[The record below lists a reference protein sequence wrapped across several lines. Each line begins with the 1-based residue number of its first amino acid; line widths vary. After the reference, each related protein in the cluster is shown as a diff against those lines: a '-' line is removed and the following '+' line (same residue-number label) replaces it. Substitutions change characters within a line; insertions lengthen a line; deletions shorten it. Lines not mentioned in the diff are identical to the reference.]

1 MSKYTTEVRFIC
13 ENACGYRESQN
24 YNKVEEIIAGSLS
37 SIFDFNFPIFDENYR
52 SVLETKILRHYYTRE
67 IGLETVGLWKHFLCM
82 RLNEI
87 MPYYNKLYNSELIEF
102 NPMYNVKYDTS
113 HEGSASG
120 TNTDTD
126 NGTNSETDSSRMAED
141 ISDSR
146 NRENEYTDETLDK
159 FSDTPQG
166 GLTGVVNDNY
176 LTTARKVESEGTG
189 SEDETYTRD
198 RDVTTNGTKSGT
210 FSTTKNGRFN
220 NTDEYLRHVEGNNGS
235 KTFSELLMQYR
246 ETFINIDMMIINDL
260 NDLFMGVW

>member
-13 ENACGYRESQN
+13 ERAAGFTESQD
-24 YNKVEEIIAGSLS
+24 YSKVEQVIASSLS
-37 SIFDFNFPIFDENYR
+37 SVFDFDFPIFDESYR

-67 IGLETVGLWKHFLCM
+67 IGLETVGLWKHFLNM

-87 MPYYNKLYNSELIEF
+87 MPYYNQLYESALLEF
-102 NPMYNVKYDTS
+102 NPLYNVKYDIT
-113 HEGSASG
+113 HKGSNKG
-120 TNTDTD
+120 TI
-126 NGTNSETDSSRMAED
+126 SED
-141 ISDSR
+141 ISDDR
-146 NRENEYTDETLDK
+146 NRENGYNDNTLDK

-166 GLTGVVNDNY
+166 GLTGVINDNY
-176 LTTARKVESEGTG
+176 LTTARKVESDGTG

-198 RDVTTNGTKSGT
+198 RDVAT
-210 FSTTKNGRFN
+210 N

-235 KTFSELLMQYR
+235 RTFSELLKQYR

>member
-1 MSKYTTEVRFIC
+1 MSKYTTEVRYIC
-13 ENACGYRESQN
+13 ENACGYRESQD
-24 YNKVEEIIAGSLS
+24 YSKVEEIIAGSLS
-37 SIFDFNFPIFDENYR
+37 SIFDFSFPIFDESYR

-67 IGLETVGLWKHFLCM
+67 IGLETVGLWKHFLNM

-87 MPYYNKLYNSELIEF
+87 MPYYNKLYQSELLEF
-102 NPMYNVKYDTS
+102 NPLYNVKYDTS

-120 TNTDTD
+120 SNTDTD
-126 NGTNSETDSSRMAED
+126 RGTMSED
-141 ISDSR
+141 IEDSR
-146 NRENEYTDETLDK
+146 NRENEYNDDTLDK

-198 RDVTTNGTKSGT
+198 RDV
-210 FSTTKNGRFN
+210 STSNTKNGSFS
-220 NTDEYLRHVEGNNGS
+220 NTDEYLRHVEGNNGAKS
-235 KTFSELLMQYR
+235 FSELLMQFR
-246 ETFINIDMMIINDL
+246 ETFMNIDMMIINDL

>member
-13 ENACGYRESQN
+13 ETAAGFTESQG
-24 YNKVEEIIAGSLS
+24 YNKIDQVIAGCLS
-37 SIFDFNFPIFDENYR
+37 SVFDFDFPIFDENYR

-87 MPYYNKLYNSELIEF
+87 MPYYNQLYASAALEF
-102 NPMYNVKYDTS
+102 NPMYNVKYDVT
-113 HEGSASG
+113 HRGSNAG
-120 TNTDTD
+120 TM
-126 NGTNSETDSSRMAED
+126 SED
-141 ISDSR
+141 ISDDR
-146 NRENEYTDETLDK
+146 NRENEYNDDTIDK

-166 GLTGVVNDNY
+166 GLNGVINDNY

-198 RDVTTNGTKSGT
+198 RDVTTS
-210 FSTTKNGRFN
+210 
-220 NTDEYLRHVEGNNGS
+220 NTDQYLRHIEGNNGS
-235 KTFSELLMQYR
+235 RTFSELLKQYR

>member
-13 ENACGYRESQN
+13 ENACGYKESQG
-24 YNKVEEIIAGSLS
+24 YDKVDEIIAGSLNKV
-37 SIFDFNFPIFDENYR
+37 FDFDFPIFDENYR
-52 SVLETKILRHYYTRE
+52 GILETKILRHYYTRE

-87 MPYYNKLYNSELIEF
+87 MPYYNQLYESAALEF
-102 NPMYNVKYDTS
+102 NPLYNVKYDVT
-113 HEGSASG
+113 HKGSATG
-120 TNTDTD
+120 TM
-126 NGTNSETDSSRMAED
+126 GED
-141 ISDSR
+141 ISDNR
-146 NRENEYTDETLDK
+146 NRENEYNDDTLDK

-198 RDVTTNGTKSGT
+198 RDVTTN
-210 FSTTKNGRFN
+210 
-220 NTDEYLRHVEGNNGS
+220 NTDQYLRHIEGNNGGR
-235 KTFSELLMQYR
+235 TFSELLKQYR
-246 ETFINIDMMIINDL
+246 ETFINIDMMIINEL